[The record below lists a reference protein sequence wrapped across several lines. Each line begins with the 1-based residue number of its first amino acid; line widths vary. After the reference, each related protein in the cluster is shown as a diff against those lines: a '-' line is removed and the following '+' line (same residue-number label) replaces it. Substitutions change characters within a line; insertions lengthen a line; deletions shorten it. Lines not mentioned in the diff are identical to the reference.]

1 MKVDVAKQKISIQKK
16 SPMAEPA
23 STTSPVTSSTHT
35 RDGYEVVR
43 ELTQRF
49 GADAFV
55 VQQTKDNVPT
65 LWVARAQILDVLK
78 FLRQLPRPYVML
90 LDLSAMDERLRNNR
104 RDLPD
109 SDFTVFYHLL
119 SIDRNSDVRIKVAL
133 TADDT
138 HMPTAIG
145 IWPNANWYEREV
157 WDLFGVVFDGH
168 PNLHRIMLPRT
179 WEGHPLRK
187 DYPARATEFD
197 PFMLDAAKQDAEQE
211 ALLFNPEEWGMK
223 RGAGEEDFMFLNLG
237 PNHPSAHGAF
247 RIVLQLDGEEILDC
261 VPDIGYHHRGAEKMA
276 ERQSWHSYIPYTDRI
291 DYLGGVMNNLPY
303 VLSVEKLAGIEVP
316 DRVKVIRVMMAEFF
330 RITSHLLFLGTY
342 IQDFGGMTPIF
353 FMFTDR
359 MKAYDVIEAI
369 TGFRM
374 HPAWF
379 RIGGVAHDLPKG
391 WENLVRTFVE
401 WMPKRLDEYEK
412 AAMQNG
418 ILRARAIDV
427 AQYNSKQALEWGVT
441 GPGLRATGVDFDLRK
456 ARPYS
461 GYENFDFEVPLAANG
476 DAYDRGMVRLEEMRQ
491 SVRIIKQCLE
501 NMPAGPYKADHPL
514 TTPPPKERTLQHI
527 ETLIT
532 HFLSVS
538 WGPVIPPG
546 ESSQLIEATKGI
558 NSYYLTSDG
567 GTMSYRTRIRTPSFP
582 HLQQIPSVIRG
593 SMIPDLIAY
602 LASIDFVMADVD
614 R

>member
-1 MKVDVAKQKISIQKK
+1 MTENV
-16 SPMAEPA
+16 
-23 STTSPVTSSTHT
+23 TTSPLLGAEH
-35 RDGYEVVR
+35 EVVR
-43 ELTQRF
+43 ELHEQF
-49 GADAFV
+49 GAETFV
-55 VQQTKDNVPT
+55 FQNTLDKVPT
-65 LWVARAQILDVLK
+65 LWVPRDKLIDVLSY
-78 FLRQLPRPYVML
+78 LRKLPRPFVML
-90 LDLSAMDERLRNNR
+90 YDLSATDERLRQNR
-104 RDLPD
+104 LGMPVE
-109 SDFTVFYHLL
+109 DFTVFYHLV

-133 TADDT
+133 KLDDLKV
-138 HMPTAIG
+138 PTATG
-145 IWPNANWYEREV
+145 IWPNANWYEREA
-157 WDLFGVVFDGH
+157 WDLFGIVFEGH
-168 PNLHRIMLPRT
+168 PHLSRILLPRT

-197 PFMLDAAKQDAEQE
+197 PFKLDAAKQDLEQE
-211 ALLFNPEEWGMK
+211 SLLFNPEEWGMK
-223 RGAGEEDFMFLNLG
+223 RSNKDNTEDFMFLNLG

-303 VLSVEKLAGIEVP
+303 VLAVEKLAGIEVP
-316 DRVKVIRVMMAEFF
+316 DRVKTIRVMLAEFF
-330 RITSHLLFLGTY
+330 RITSHLLYLGTY
-342 IQDFGGMTPIF
+342 IQDVGGMSPVF

-374 HPAWF
+374 HPAWY

-391 WENLVRTFVE
+391 WDRLVREFVE
-401 WMPKRLDEYEK
+401 WLPTRLKEYEK
-412 AAMQNG
+412 AALQNS
-418 ILRARAIDV
+418 ILVGRSVDV
-427 AQYNSKQALEWGVT
+427 AKYNKDEALAWGVT

-461 GYENFDFEVPLAANG
+461 GYDNFEFDVPVGEHG
-476 DAYDRGMVRLEEMRQ
+476 DAYDRAVLRLEEMHQ

-514 TTPPPKERTLQHI
+514 TCPPPKERTLQDI

-538 WGPVIPPG
+538 WGPIMPAG
-546 ESSQLIEATKGI
+546 ESCQMIEATKGI
-558 NSYYLTSDG
+558 NSYYLTSDAS
-567 GTMSYRTRIRTPSFP
+567 TMSYRTRIRTPSFA
-582 HLQQIPSVIRG
+582 HLQQIPSVING

-602 LASIDFVMADVD
+602 LGSIDFVMADVD